1 MPAAA
6 DKTPAAEPAL
16 SPKKLKDR
24 AATERAILLAAK
36 ALLAEKGFQGF
47 GINAIARAAGCD
59 KQLIYRYYGGLSG
72 LIDAIGHDL
81 GSWVDTSIPADTG
94 GMFML
99 TYGDLI
105 EKLALYYLEALRLD
119 PLMCKVVA
127 WEVSEHTE
135 QVRQLAEARAK
146 SLQKWL
152 ERMGGSLKP
161 PKGVDISFV
170 NALLFG
176 AIQHMVIAS
185 DANGQFAGMS
195 LKNEKD
201 WDKAVVAVKRLVR
214 GVYG

>member
-1 MPAAA
+1 MPSAA
-6 DKTPAAEPAL
+6 DVTSAGHAAN
-16 SPKKLKDR
+16 SVKKIKDR
-24 AATERAILLAAK
+24 PATERAILLAAK
-36 ALLAEKGFQGF
+36 TILAQKGFQGF
-47 GINAIARAAGCD
+47 GINAIAREAGCD

-72 LIDAIGHDL
+72 LIDAIGLDL
-81 GSWVDTSIPADTG
+81 GAWVDNSIPPDTG

-105 EKLALYYLEALRLD
+105 EKLALYYLDALRQD

-152 ERMGGSLKP
+152 ERMRGSLQP
-161 PKGVDISFV
+161 PKGVDITFV

-195 LKNEKD
+195 LKNSKD
-201 WDKAVVAVKRLVR
+201 WEKAVIAVKRLVR
-214 GVYG
+214 GVYN